1 MCLWYFTRAP
11 IVLHANEN
19 RKWKSRKDREIIF
32 LDQKFLYFF
41 RRWYKIE
48 SVLFWIS
55 EIRDKFDRGYIKIFL
70 IVNMQIFNEKVEHSK
85 VCRLLHCLRGF
96 SLRLI
101 ISCMILFNYVSC
113 VWISFD
119 ILWIT
124 FPRYDISFWYI
135 FATTNFVLDFLLEAK
150 ANLVF
155 LYQIQIP
162 FYLHCPRP

>member
-32 LDQKFLYFF
+32 SDQKFLYFF

-70 IVNMQIFNEKVEHSK
+70 IVNVQIFNEKVEHSK
-85 VCRLLHCLRGF
+85 VCRLLHCLMVFFSDWSYHAWFYLIMCHVSGF
-96 SLRLI
+96 LLISYGLHFHGMIFHSDIFLRLR
-101 ISCMILFNYVSC
+101 ISY
-113 VWISFD
+113 W
-119 ILWIT
+119 T
-124 FPRYDISFWYI
+124 FCLKRKRI
-135 FATTNFVLDFLLEAK
+135 
-150 ANLVF
+150 
-155 LYQIQIP
+155 
-162 FYLHCPRP
+162 